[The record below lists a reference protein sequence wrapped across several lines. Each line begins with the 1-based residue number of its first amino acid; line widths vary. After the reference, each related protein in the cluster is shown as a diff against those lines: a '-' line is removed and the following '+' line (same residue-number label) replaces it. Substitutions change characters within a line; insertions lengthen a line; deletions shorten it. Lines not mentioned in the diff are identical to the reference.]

1 MTVPGA
7 DAVLVRHGDIGV
19 KSAHV
24 QASMEGD
31 LADRVA
37 AMLDDRGVSG
47 TVDHEWGRLFVRTP
61 AAEVATDTVTD
72 VFGVHTASPARTVP
86 ASIDAITETLAEIAT
101 VTYDGGTFA
110 VDARRTGDH
119 DFTSHEVGKRGGDAI
134 WQAVESE
141 FDPGVDL
148 DDPDH
153 PFYVEVRDEDAYIFT
168 ERRDGPGGFPLGS
181 QAPLVALVS
190 GGIDSP
196 VAAWQAMRRGSPIVP
211 VYLDLGDY
219 GGSDHRARAIAT
231 IETLSRFAPAQDVR
245 PRVVHVGEYV
255 DRLVEAISS
264 TRMLSFRRLMYRI
277 AEHVA
282 EAEGAAGV
290 VTGEAVGQKSSQT
303 VRNLAAVDRATEL
316 PIHRPLLTWDKQEII
331 AEARRI
337 GTYEDSTID
346 AGCHRVAPDK
356 PATRATVAA
365 VEAAEPPEMFEWA
378 TKAAENV
385 EVIEVGEPE
394 SVVEGAP

>member
-7 DAVLVRHGDIGV
+7 DVVLIRHGDIGV

-31 LADRVA
+31 LADRVE
-37 AMLDDRGVSG
+37 AMLEDRDVPG
-47 TVDHEWGRLFVRTP
+47 TVDHEWGRLFVSTP
-61 AAEVATDTVTD
+61 DAEAATDAVTD
-72 VFGVHTASPARTVP
+72 VFGVHTASPARTVE
-86 ASIDAITETLAEIAT
+86 ASMDAITETLAEVAT
-101 VTYDGGTFA
+101 ETYDGGTFA
-110 VDARRTGDH
+110 VDARRTGEH
-119 DFTSHEVGKRGGDAI
+119 DFTSREVGRRGGDAI
-134 WQAVESE
+134 WEGVEAE
-141 FDPGVDL
+141 FEPAVDL

-153 PFYVEVRDEDAYIFT
+153 PFYVEVREKDAYVFT

-196 VAAWQAMRRGSPIVP
+196 VAAWQAMRRGSPIVAL
-211 VYLDLGDY
+211 YLDLGDY
-219 GGSDHRARAIAT
+219 GGIDHRARAIST
-231 IETLSRFAPAQDVR
+231 IETLSRFAPGQDMR
-245 PRVVHVGEYV
+245 PRVVDVGQYV
-255 DRLVEAISS
+255 DRLVESISS
-264 TRMLSFRRLMYRI
+264 TRMLSFRRFMYRI

-282 EAEGAAGV
+282 EATDAAGV
-290 VTGEAVGQKSSQT
+290 VSGEALGQKSSQT
-303 VRNLAAVDRATEL
+303 VRNLAAVDRATDM

-346 AGCHRVAPDK
+346 AGCDRIAPEK

-365 VEAAEPPEMFEWA
+365 VEAAEPPALFEWA
-378 TKAAENV
+378 QTAASTV
-385 EVIEVGEPE
+385 EVVEPE
-394 SVVEGAP
+394 RLVEGPP